1 MRYGKT
7 ALLSKKSRKSEGN
20 ARKVE
25 SISFTLVQRCVNMTK
40 AFHMVIVYAPVAQGI
55 EHRPPEAGAAVRI
68 RPGVYFF
75 YYFLSP
81 CVHNELSVA
90 GLVWRE
96 SYESKDS

>member
-1 MRYGKT
+1 
-7 ALLSKKSRKSEGN
+7 
-20 ARKVE
+20 
-25 SISFTLVQRCVNMTK
+25 
-40 AFHMVIVYAPVAQGI
+40 MVIVYAPVAQGI
-55 EHRPPEAGAAVRI
+55 EHRPPEAGAA
-68 RPGVYFF
+68 VYFF

>member
-1 MRYGKT
+1 M
-7 ALLSKKSRKSEGN
+7 LLLQSQ
-20 ARKVE
+20 
-25 SISFTLVQRCVNMTK
+25 IDQ
-40 AFHMVIVYAPVAQGI
+40 APVAQGI

-81 CVHNELSVA
+81 YVHNELSVA

>member
-1 MRYGKT
+1 
-7 ALLSKKSRKSEGN
+7 
-20 ARKVE
+20 
-25 SISFTLVQRCVNMTK
+25 
-40 AFHMVIVYAPVAQGI
+40 MVIVYAPVAQGI

-75 YYFLSP
+75 YYFLSS

>member
-1 MRYGKT
+1 
-7 ALLSKKSRKSEGN
+7 
-20 ARKVE
+20 
-25 SISFTLVQRCVNMTK
+25 
-40 AFHMVIVYAPVAQGI
+40 MVIVYAPVAQGI

-75 YYFLSP
+75 LSP

>member
-1 MRYGKT
+1 M
-7 ALLSKKSRKSEGN
+7 
-20 ARKVE
+20 
-25 SISFTLVQRCVNMTK
+25 I
-40 AFHMVIVYAPVAQGI
+40 FHLIFRDNSAILIIVSVAQWI

>member
-1 MRYGKT
+1 
-7 ALLSKKSRKSEGN
+7 
-20 ARKVE
+20 
-25 SISFTLVQRCVNMTK
+25 
-40 AFHMVIVYAPVAQGI
+40 
-55 EHRPPEAGAAVRI
+55 
-68 RPGVYFF
+68 VYFF

>member
-1 MRYGKT
+1 M
-7 ALLSKKSRKSEGN
+7 
-20 ARKVE
+20 
-25 SISFTLVQRCVNMTK
+25 Q
-40 AFHMVIVYAPVAQGI
+40 FHNVIVCAPVAQGI